1 MFDGFYHSLIGASHE
16 SQDIICQD
24 ASENLITDRYAIG
37 VVADGHGSKK
47 HFRSDVGSKL
57 AVKTAI
63 GTISEYYENAD
74 AFEKSFLEDPKKIIR
89 KIEKHIISR
98 WNRAIALHCA
108 LNPITETEKK
118 PFTDEEFRGIRT
130 ESIYGTTL
138 IAVVVGKKF
147 SFGIQLG
154 DGSIVVINDKGKAYM
169 PIEDDESCPA
179 NMTSS
184 MSNSNAINLFNSF
197 YTLEQPIAI
206 YGSTDG
212 LFTSF
217 ASDDDFLDYHSII
230 TGQLPN
236 KQAFEP
242 SLVRNLTKR
251 THYGTQDDIS
261 LTCIFNEQ
269 SLKDNV
275 SVLQQ
280 QIAENKQRAQRR
292 QAELAEKKEKLKIRN
307 SMLKQEEPQEQQ

>member
-16 SQDIICQD
+16 SQGIVCQD
-24 ASENLITDRYAIG
+24 WSEHMITDKFAIG

-74 AFEKSFLEDPKKIIR
+74 DFEKNFLEDPQKIIR

-108 LNPITETEKK
+108 LNPITELEKK
-118 PFTDEEFRGIRT
+118 PFTDEEFRAIKT
-130 ESIYGTTL
+130 EAIYGTTL
-138 IAVVVGKKF
+138 IAVVIGRKF

-154 DGSIVVINDKGKAYM
+154 DGSLVVINENGKAYM

-179 NMTSS
+179 NMTAS
-184 MSNSNAINLFNSF
+184 MCNSNAINLFNSF
-197 YTLEQPIAI
+197 YALEPPIAI
-206 YGSTDG
+206 YASTDG

-217 ASDDDFLDYHSII
+217 ATDADFLDYHSII
-230 TGQLPN
+230 TAQLGN
-236 KQAFEP
+236 LEQFEP
-242 SLVRNLTKR
+242 SLMRNLAKR

-261 LTCIFNEQ
+261 MTCIYNPPMVKEKTD
-269 SLKDNV
+269 L
-275 SVLQQ
+275 LQK
-280 QIAENKQRAQRR
+280 QIEENKRRAEIRAAE
-292 QAELAEKKEKLKIRN
+292 QASKKVKLKIRN
-307 SMLKQEEPQEQQ
+307 NLLKQDSDRQD